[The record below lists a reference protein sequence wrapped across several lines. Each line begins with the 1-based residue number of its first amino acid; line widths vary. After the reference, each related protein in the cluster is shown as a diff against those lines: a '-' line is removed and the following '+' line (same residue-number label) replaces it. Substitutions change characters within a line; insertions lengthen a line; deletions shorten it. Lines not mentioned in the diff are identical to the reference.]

1 MAAPRKGDG
10 GEQGGQ
16 KRSQFSRRSPSR
28 SLRRSSPVQS
38 TSRSLSP
45 RSKRLRR
52 PHEEREPE
60 RSPRTSSPVQ
70 GTSRSPSPRSKR
82 LRRPHEEREF
92 ERRRD
97 RDNRRDYDRERD
109 RDWDRA
115 RIRDRERDD
124 EDRDMSREKDRGRER
139 IRGSSREQ
147 ERPRDRRGRDRPK
160 DTSPRRSPVCS
171 RYDRYP
177 SPKESSQ
184 RRHHSPK
191 TSPAHHRNSKHEQYM
206 STDSVATARDEVF
219 DDASRGQHREN
230 ETVPKA
236 ADAVSK
242 MKEVEAALEE
252 KAKEKEKPSFEYSG
266 KLAAETNK
274 VKGVTLQFTE
284 PPEARKPTTRWRL
297 YVFKDG
303 EPLNDPL
310 YIHRQTCYL
319 FGRERRV
326 ADIPTDHPSCSKQHA
341 VIQYRLTEK
350 EEADGMTSNKVRP
363 YLMDLGSTN
372 GTFLNG
378 ERLDPQRY
386 YEMFEKDTVKFGNSS
401 REYVLLHEHSVG

>member
-1 MAAPRKGDG
+1 MAAPRKGDN
-10 GEQGGQ
+10 GEQGSQ
-16 KRSQFSRRSPSR
+16 KRSHHSRRSPSR
-28 SLRRSSPVQS
+28 SPRRSSPVNGS
-38 TSRSLSP
+38 
-45 RSKRLRR
+45 
-52 PHEEREPE
+52 
-60 RSPRTSSPVQ
+60 
-70 GTSRSPSPRSKR
+70 SRSPSPRSKR
-82 LRRPHEEREF
+82 LRRAQEERES

-97 RDNRRDYDRERD
+97 RDHDRDRDHRRDHDRERERD
-109 RDWDRA
+109 RDRA
-115 RIRDRERDD
+115 RIRDRERVE
-124 EDRDMSREKDRGRER
+124 EDRDTGREKDRGRER
-139 IRGSSREQ
+139 RGSSREQ
-147 ERPRDRRGRDRPK
+147 ERLRDRRGRDRAK
-160 DTSPRRSPVCS
+160 DTSPRRSPIRS
-171 RYDRYP
+171 RSDR
-177 SPKESSQ
+177 SPPQKDPPQ
-184 RRHHSPK
+184 RREHSPK
-191 TSPAHHRNSKHEQYM
+191 GSPPQHRSSKHEQYM
-206 STDSVATARDEVF
+206 STGAITAARDEVV
-219 DDASRGQHREN
+219 DDASGGLHREN
-230 ETVPKA
+230 EPVPKSD
-236 ADAVSK
+236 DALSR

-252 KAKEKEKPSFEYSG
+252 KAKEKEKPSFDYSG

-274 VKGVTLQFTE
+274 VRGVTLLFTE

-378 ERLDPQRY
+378 ERLEPQRY

-401 REYVLLHEHSVG
+401 REYVLLHEHSAG